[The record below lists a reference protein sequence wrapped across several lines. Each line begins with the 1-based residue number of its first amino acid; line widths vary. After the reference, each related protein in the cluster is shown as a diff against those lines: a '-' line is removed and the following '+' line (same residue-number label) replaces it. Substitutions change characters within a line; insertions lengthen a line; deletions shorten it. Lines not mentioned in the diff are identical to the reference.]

1 LSPAR
6 ARAAAREK
14 ANAEGEAHLRRA
26 DPVLGALIEANGP
39 LGPVI
44 PAAQG
49 RYAAL
54 VRAIV
59 GQQLSVK
66 AAVAINQRLV
76 DQFAG
81 REPTPAELLAI
92 DPDVLRTTA
101 GLSRA
106 KTTFLRSLA
115 EHVVSG
121 ALDLDGLDA
130 LDDDAVV
137 AELRSVKGIG
147 LWTAHVFLMFQLGRP
162 DVLPVGDLGIRRA
175 VERAYELAELP
186 GAPELEAIAQPWR
199 PYRSLAARHLWQS
212 LENAPFDE
220 DED

>member
-1 LSPAR
+1 LTPPEA
-6 ARAAAREK
+6 AAARV
-14 ANAEGEAHLRRA
+14 NAAAEAHLRSV
-26 DPVLGALIEANGP
+26 DPVLRALIDVNGP
-39 LGPVI
+39 LGPTI
-44 PAAQG
+44 APAHG

-66 AAVAINQRLV
+66 AATAINQRLS
-76 DQFAG
+76 DQFDG
-81 REPTPAELLAI
+81 REPMPTELLAI

-115 EHVVSG
+115 EHVESG

-147 LWTAHVFLMFQLGRP
+147 LWTAHVFMMFQLGRP
-162 DVLPVGDLGIRRA
+162 DILPVGDLGIRRA
-175 VERAYELAELP
+175 VERAYVLDELP
-186 GAPELEAIAQPWR
+186 GAPELEAIAESWR

-212 LENAPFDE
+212 LENAPLG
-220 DED
+220 

>member
-1 LSPAR
+1 LSPADARSAR
-6 ARAAAREK
+6 ARE
-14 ANAEGEAHLRRA
+14 NAEGEAHLRRV
-26 DPVLGALIEANGP
+26 DPVLGGLIDANGP
-39 LGPVI
+39 LGPAI
-44 PAAQG
+44 PAAHG

-66 AAVAINQRLV
+66 AAVAINQRLL
-76 DQFAG
+76 DQFDG
-81 REPTPAELLAI
+81 REPMPTELLAI

-115 EHVVSG
+115 EHVEDG

-137 AELRSVKGIG
+137 TELRSVKGIG

-175 VERAYELAELP
+175 VERAYELEELP

-212 LENAPFDE
+212 LENAPIA
-220 DED
+220 

>member
-1 LSPAR
+1 LSAADAASRPEAEDE
-6 ARAAAREK
+6 ADAAA
-14 ANAEGEAHLRRA
+14 EAHLRRV
-26 DPVLGALIEANGP
+26 DPVLGALIDANGP
-39 LGPVI
+39 LPVPR
-44 PAAQG
+44 PATG

-59 GQQLSVK
+59 GQQLSTK
-66 AAVAINQRLV
+66 AAAAIHQRLL
-76 DQFAG
+76 DQFDG
-81 REPTPAELLAI
+81 REPQPAELLAI

-115 EHVVSG
+115 EHVQSG
-121 ALDLDGLDA
+121 ELDLDALDA
-130 LDDDAVV
+130 LDDDGVV
-137 AELRSVKGIG
+137 AALRSVKGIG
-147 LWTAHVFLMFQLGRP
+147 LWTAHVFLMFQLARP

-175 VERAYELAELP
+175 VERAYELDELP

-212 LENAPFDE
+212 LENAPIP
-220 DED
+220 